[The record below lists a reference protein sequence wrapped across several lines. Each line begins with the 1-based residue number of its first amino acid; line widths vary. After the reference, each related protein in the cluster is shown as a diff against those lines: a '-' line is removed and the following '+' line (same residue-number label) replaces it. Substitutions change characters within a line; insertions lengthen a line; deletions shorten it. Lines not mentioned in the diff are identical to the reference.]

1 MGLWW
6 LRRQDKQGLS
16 EFSLLTRSVYLMF
29 SDSAASVQHFTQ
41 PDQSEETALQLRTGW
56 RRFDDSP
63 RQREA
68 SCLFPLQPWID
79 LMEEPLARCTEMSGS
94 IPAEVNTAHL

>member
-1 MGLWW
+1 M
-6 LRRQDKQGLS
+6 
-16 EFSLLTRSVYLMF
+16 V
-29 SDSAASVQHFTQ
+29 SDSAASLQHITQ